1 MFICVVL
8 WEFLSKYCGNRCQ
21 ACAWALPMEGNGAAG
36 VVFWRAWMSSL
47 ADVSAASA
55 EEVRGIGQSCRKNLT
70 FSSTMVDAVEFTYT
84 F

>member
-1 MFICVVL
+1 
-8 WEFLSKYCGNRCQ
+8 
-21 ACAWALPMEGNGAAG
+21 MEGNGAAG

-47 ADVSAASA
+47 ADVSTASA